1 MTISAKN
8 NQKIN
13 KLLFGTPYRAGMH
26 TVVRCESRLFTFY
39 WFGFIGKFVSNSR
52 ERISIFSGQNPAVQE
67 VWYSSLFPFYIR
79 PVIIIP
85 LISERH
91 GRPLTKLLSQESN
104 NFFHQTQMFLQWKSR
119 TFCVVTSLT
128 SGRATVW
135 PPQADLECRPPWTV
149 CLPSK
154 QCLSRLKQALLV
166 SNIVSRKLRRAHC
179 WYIA

>member
-1 MTISAKN
+1 MTISANN

-104 NFFHQTQMFLQWKSR
+104 KILSPNSNVLHLKSR
-119 TFCVVTSLT
+119 TFCV
-128 SGRATVW
+128 AF
-135 PPQADLECRPPWTV
+135 
-149 CLPSK
+149 
-154 QCLSRLKQALLV
+154 
-166 SNIVSRKLRRAHC
+166 IAHC
-179 WYIA
+179 ILYFWIYACNIQIVRVKLLRLIDNLEINLKTSELSIQINL